1 MLRECSDSDDDL
13 KQDDCGEAEDTV
25 VVDMPHKHRHNLH
38 KHDTP
43 KDVKVKYFLIDFDSM
58 AYLSKMRYIQGV
70 SDEKIE
76 VTERV
81 MAEYFVDINEKFF
94 DYFD

>member
-1 MLRECSDSDDDL
+1 MESHNKIKVDKEHSDSDYDL
-13 KQDDCGEAEDTV
+13 KQDDNEVNTTV
-25 VVDMPHKHRHNLH
+25 IELPHKHTHNLK

-76 VTERV
+76 VT
-81 MAEYFVDINEKFF
+81 
-94 DYFD
+94 

>member
-1 MLRECSDSDDDL
+1 VELEYSDSDYDL
-13 KQDDCGEAEDTV
+13 NDCEVNTKGIEL
-25 VVDMPHKHRHNLH
+25 PYKRKNILK

-76 VTERV
+76 VTQKV
-81 MAEYFVDINEKFF
+81 MANYFVDINEKFF

>member
-1 MLRECSDSDDDL
+1 MESHNRIMVEKEHSDSDYDFKHDDSEVNTKVIEL
-13 KQDDCGEAEDTV
+13 
-25 VVDMPHKHRHNLH
+25 PHKHKHILK

-76 VTERV
+76 VT
-81 MAEYFVDINEKFF
+81 
-94 DYFD
+94 